1 MSTTS
6 FQALTRRC
14 RGTPRRRLPAALGAM
29 LLAGAMTVSAAL
41 AADGPDAAGA
51 AAIPQIAASGTAEIR
66 VPPTKA
72 SFSLDVITDAPT
84 SAQAAADNARVHQAV
99 ERALERARLTRKEIV
114 GSRLTVFPR
123 WVYDEAAHRQ
133 KRAGFEATHT
143 IEIETP
149 NLDRLGA
156 YVDAA
161 LGAGASSVSQI
172 EFAAENPAA
181 ARREVL
187 AQAVRNARGDADAM
201 ARAAGGAL
209 GGLLSISTEQPVGV
223 PGMRFEAV
231 AAARKQT
238 PGPATSI
245 SPSEIRVTA
254 HVTAR
259 WRFVPA
265 RQ

>member
-1 MSTTS
+1 MSMMS
-6 FQALTRRC
+6 VQALTRRREC
-14 RGTPRRRLPAALGAM
+14 SPRRTLPAALGVM
-29 LLAGAMTVSAAL
+29 LLAGAMTASAL
-41 AADGPDAAGA
+41 AADGLDAAGPA
-51 AAIPQIAASGTAEIR
+51 VIPQIVAGGSAEMR

-72 SFSLDVITDAPT
+72 SFSIGVITDAST
-84 SAQAAADNARVHQAV
+84 SAQAAADNARIHQAV
-99 ERALERARLTRKEIV
+99 ERALERARITQREIA
-114 GSRLTVFPR
+114 GSHLTVFPR
-123 WVYDEAAHRQ
+123 WIYDEATHRQ

-143 IEIETP
+143 IEIETS

-187 AQAVRNARGDADAM
+187 AQAVRNARGDAEAM
-201 ARAAGGAL
+201 AHAAGGTL
-209 GGLLSISTEQPVGV
+209 GALLSISTEQPAVV
-223 PGMRFEAV
+223 PGIRLEAL
-231 AAARKQT
+231 ATARKPA

-245 SPSEIRVTA
+245 SPSEIEVTA
-254 HVTAR
+254 HVAAR

-265 RQ
+265 HE